1 MKFESIHEIS
11 ADNLTLILNNAQ
23 RFIEWNIEPKY
34 QHLYALADSIKE
46 SLIHFLPDD
55 EDLIKDINDANTA
68 AIIVNTFP
76 SGESHPLKEG
86 LIVLRRIFDVVNVQR
101 ADCDFLRLRWAIN
114 DYLISVKPYA
124 LEEKLNKF
132 HATQSENR
140 AKRKTWKGKDRLE
153 IEKRNKEV
161 VEGFR
166 NSKLTLNNWAK
177 KHCVEYGL
185 KPRQIRNIVN
195 SYVGN

>member
-11 ADNLTLILNNAQ
+11 ANNLTLILNNAQ

-140 AKRKTWKGKDRLE
+140 AKRKTWKGLTREEMEVRDEKILE
-153 IEKRNKEV
+153 L
-161 VEGFR
+161 FR
-166 NSKLTLNNWAK
+166 ESKLNMNAWS
-177 KHCVEYGL
+177 L
-185 KPRQIRNIVN
+185 KYANVYNLSPRQIRNIIKKHIG
-195 SYVGN
+195 S

>member
-140 AKRKTWKGKDRLE
+140 AKRKTWKGLTREEMEVRDEKILE
-153 IEKRNKEV
+153 L
-161 VEGFR
+161 FR
-166 NSKLTLNNWAK
+166 ESKLNMNAWS
-177 KHCVEYGL
+177 L
-185 KPRQIRNIVN
+185 KYANVYNLSPRQIRNIIKKHIG
-195 SYVGN
+195 S

>member
-114 DYLISVKPYA
+114 DYLETIESYVLK
-124 LEEKLNKF
+124 EKLDNF
-132 HATQSENR
+132 HLMQRQKR
-140 AKRKTWKGKDRLE
+140 AKRQTWKGLTREEMEVRDEKILE
-153 IEKRNKEV
+153 L
-161 VEGFR
+161 FR
-166 NSKLTLNNWAK
+166 ESKLNMNAWS
-177 KHCVEYGL
+177 L
-185 KPRQIRNIVN
+185 KYANVYNLSPRQIRNIIKKHIG
-195 SYVGN
+195 S